1 MTEVTGPTVRK
12 RVGGRTPT
20 GEWWL
25 RRVAAATLLYLQF
38 QGMLGLAWDIEWH
51 RSVGRDAFL
60 TPPHILL
67 YTSVAFSG
75 LVCLGMVLLET
86 LRYRRGV
93 GVHDG
98 NSVRV
103 LGLFHAPLGFIVI
116 GFGNLTT
123 ASAAPLDNYW
133 HQLYGIDVTLW
144 APFHMMGL
152 LGGIIAG
159 LGSIYLWSALLVEAR
174 QRDGAVSW
182 RQPETWAILLVL
194 MLALGQM
201 VTMAR
206 PALLQFP
213 TVGLGALHVM
223 TYPVLLAFGAPW
235 LFVAASRITGRL
247 GAASV
252 VVLFLMARDVLLQ
265 LFVPWAVRTG
275 AAAEGL
281 PFRDPSRGPS
291 FSFEPLL
298 LDLGLLSVALVVDFL
313 IWRSQTKD
321 DRGWLVPV
329 TVGTGSSVVLY
340 IVAVLFANREA
351 TLAVG
356 AVLPAGIH
364 LGTPADWTA
373 TLLAL
378 PIALG
383 FGVLSGLFGNS
394 LAQVWR
400 RNPR

>member
-1 MTEVTGPTVRK
+1 MTETIGPVLRK
-12 RVGGRTPT
+12 PTPT
-20 GEWWL
+20 GERWL
-25 RRVAAATLLYLQF
+25 RRVAAATVLYLQF

-67 YTSVAFSG
+67 YTSVAVSG
-75 LVCLGMVLLET
+75 LICLGMVLLET
-86 LRYRRGV
+86 VRYRRSM

-103 LGLFHAPLGFIVI
+103 LGLFHAPLGFVVI

-123 ASAAPLDNYW
+123 ALAAPLDNYW

-152 LGGIIAG
+152 LGGFIAG
-159 LGSIYLWSALLVEAR
+159 LGSVYLWSALLVEAR
-174 QRDGAVSW
+174 HRDGGVSW

-206 PALLQFP
+206 PGLLQFP
-213 TVGLGALHVM
+213 TADLGALHVM
-223 TYPVLLAFGAPW
+223 TYPVLLALGAPW
-235 LFVAASRITGRL
+235 VFMAASRVTGNI

-252 VVLFLMARDVLLQ
+252 VVLLLMVRDVLLQ
-265 LFVPWAVRTG
+265 VFVPWAVRTG

-281 PFRDPSRGPS
+281 PFRDPSRVPS

-298 LDLGLLSVALVVDFL
+298 LDLGLLVVAIVVDFL
-313 IWRSQTKD
+313 IWRSRARD
-321 DRGWLVPV
+321 DRGWLLPV
-329 TVGTGSSVVLY
+329 TAGTAAGATLFV
-340 IVAVLFANREA
+340 VAVLFANRA
-351 TLAVG
+351 AALA
-356 AVLPAGIH
+356 ADIVLPAGVH
-364 LGTPADWTA
+364 LGTPADWAA

-378 PIALG
+378 PIALA
-383 FGVLSGLFGNS
+383 FGVLSGLFGDG

>member
-1 MTEVTGPTVRK
+1 MKEATEPTIRK
-12 RVGGRTPT
+12 RVGGRTPS
-20 GEWWL
+20 GERWL

-67 YTSVAFSG
+67 YTSVAISG
-75 LVCLGMVLLET
+75 MVCLGMVLLET
-86 LRYRRGV
+86 MRYRRGV

-103 LGLFHAPLGFIVI
+103 LSLFHAPLGFVVI

-123 ASAAPLDNYW
+123 ALAAPLDNYW
-133 HQLYGIDVTLW
+133 HHLYGIDVTLW

-159 LGSIYLWSALLVEAR
+159 LGSIYVWSALLVEAR

-182 RQPETWAILLVL
+182 RQPETWALLLVL

-201 VTMAR
+201 VTMTR

-213 TVGLGALHVM
+213 TADLGALYVM
-223 TYPVLLAFGAPW
+223 TYPVLLALGAPW
-235 LFVAASRITGRL
+235 LFVAASRITGKL

-281 PFRDPSRGPS
+281 PFRDPSRVPS

-298 LDLGLLSVALVVDFL
+298 LDLGLLAVAIVVDFL

-321 DRGWLVPV
+321 DRGWLLPV
-329 TVGTGSSVVLY
+329 TVGTGSSAVLY
-340 IVAVLFANREA
+340 IVAVLFANRAA
-351 TLAVG
+351 TLAAG
-356 AVLPAGIH
+356 TVLPAGIH
-364 LGTPADWTA
+364 LGTPADWAA

-383 FGVLSGLFGNS
+383 FGALSGLFGNS